1 MNKKITAIFLVL
13 FLTVFS
19 FGMAS
24 AYESDF
30 SVTEKSEISELI
42 ENGENYGIQWEMN

>member
-1 MNKKITAIFLVL
+1 MNKKITTIFLVL
-13 FLTVFS
+13 SLTVFI

-30 SVTEKSEISELI
+30 NVTEKSEIFEII
-42 ENGENYGIQWEMN
+42 ENGENYGI